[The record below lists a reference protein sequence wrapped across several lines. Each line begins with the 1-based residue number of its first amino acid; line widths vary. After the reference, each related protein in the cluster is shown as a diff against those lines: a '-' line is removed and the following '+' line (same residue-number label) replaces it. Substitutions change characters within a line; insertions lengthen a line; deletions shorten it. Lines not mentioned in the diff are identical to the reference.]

1 LGALRPEL
9 ERPSESPDDLLLV
22 DFLDVVSLDV
32 VSLDVSS
39 DGDLFADVFFA
50 GDFFD
55 VVLALLFFAGL
66 ARLVDFLVLDDREV
80 FLAITAPFW
89 GGLVQP
95 SVAPRARPPT

>member
-9 ERPSESPDDLLLV
+9 ERRPESRFPDELWLEFSE
-22 DFLDVVSLDV
+22 V

-39 DGDLFADVFFA
+39 DADFLVDDLLVPASPV
-50 GDFFD
+50 
-55 VVLALLFFAGL
+55 LLFFTGRVRL
-66 ARLVDFLVLDDREV
+66 ADSLVPDDRDV